1 MLWHQVGIH
10 FDLGELV
17 GVSLEVNLE
26 IAFGSEPIATDIAL
40 VGSLSSMGSYMDLQ
54 GGIGTKNF
62 ATIATSVLEKGLA
75 FLVELGVLADTEI
88 GQVVG
93 QQTLTSTVQDPLGS
107 LLQ

>member
-1 MLWHQVGIH
+1 MLGHQVGVH
-10 FDLGELV
+10 FDMGKLM

-54 GGIGTKNF
+54 SGIGTENF

-75 FLVELGVLADTEI
+75 FLVETGIFANAEVSE
-88 GQVVG
+88 VVG
-93 QQTLTSTVQDPLGS
+93 Q
-107 LLQ
+107 